1 MSKRYSARKVK
12 RSAVRW
18 MRATT
23 TYYLNFPTIGAS
35 SFTSSV
41 IPIAVNYKR
50 TDFDGAPSASNVA
63 NITVKNFH
71 VEFNLPDCNIGESY
85 LCQLAFVPNG
95 LNPTVDNGNT
105 NSIGSGCYSFTNPD
119 YTLAEKQVIV
129 NDYDTSRV
137 VLSTKLARKLGP
149 NDRIC
154 LLIHHINHSSGATSG
169 GGYVTIF
176 SSYFV
181 KAN

>member
-85 LCQLAFVPNG
+85 LCQLAFVLLDKIQEFYLLLFSFLFSPK
-95 LNPTVDNGNT
+95 
-105 NSIGSGCYSFTNPD
+105 SITDWLELPRSGS
-119 YTLAEKQVIV
+119 VISRM
-129 NDYDTSRV
+129 DSIYGPSIKTSI
-137 VLSTKLARKLGP
+137 KF
-149 NDRIC
+149 NIC
-154 LLIHHINHSSGATSG
+154 SI
-169 GGYVTIF
+169 
-176 SSYFV
+176 
-181 KAN
+181 